1 MPGDPI
7 ELLEELLDVRD
18 RDVLDVGCG
27 EGLLVRRLASAAAR
41 VVGLD
46 PSAVALER
54 ARRAEPS
61 GTSTRFV
68 EGTAEALPFPDMSF
82 DTVVFFNSLHHVP
95 LESMD
100 AALAEAARVLRPG
113 GVLYVQE
120 PLAEGSF
127 FELMVLVEDET
138 RVRGA
143 AQEALR
149 RALEGDFVELDR
161 RDVLLSVRH
170 DDFEAFRDR
179 MLAVEPAR
187 ATAFDEHQAALHA
200 SFARLGR
207 EAERGHEFEQPF
219 RINLFGL
226 DSAM

>member
-27 EGLLVRRLASAAAR
+27 ECLLVRRLASAGAR

-68 EGTAEALPFPDMSF
+68 AGTAEALPFPDTSF
-82 DTVVFFNSLHHVP
+82 DAVVFFNSLHHVP

-100 AALAEAARVLRPG
+100 AALAEAARVLRPD

-127 FELMVLVEDET
+127 FELMAMVEDET

-179 MLAVEPAR
+179 MLTVEPAR

-200 SFARLGR
+200 SFARLARG
-207 EAERGHEFEQPF
+207 AEGGHEFDQPF
-219 RINLFGL
+219 RINLFRL

>member
-1 MPGDPI
+1 MAGDPI
-7 ELLEELLDVRD
+7 ELLEELLDIHD

-27 EGLLVRRLASAAAR
+27 EGVLVRRLASLGAR
-41 VVGLD
+41 AVGVD

-54 ARRAEPS
+54 ARRAES
-61 GTSTRFV
+61 SDTSRHFV
-68 EGTAEALPFPDMSF
+68 EGTAEALPFPDTSF
-82 DTVVFFNSLHHVP
+82 DVVVFFNSLHHVP
-95 LESMD
+95 TESMD

-161 RDVLLSVRH
+161 RDVLLAVRH
-170 DDFEAFRDR
+170 DDFAAFRDQ

-187 ATAFDEHQAALHA
+187 AAAFEEHQAALHA

-207 EAERGHEFEQPF
+207 DAEGSHEFEQPS